1 MARGDLAEAARIL
14 NAHPVT
20 SQDEIGTAYQAMLQM
35 SGDLNARVRG
45 MVSNVST
52 ASDFLYS
59 SSETF
64 ARNAD
69 DVLKMSEAVNGRIGD
84 IYAGANSQTEG
95 AQSSAMA
102 MDEMA
107 MGISRISA
115 ASATVSEFAVKALDI
130 VESSQ
135 SVMNQ
140 TNQQMK
146 SIFVSTGQTLDIV
159 RLLQGYADEIEGVLA
174 AIKQFADQT
183 KLLALNASIE
193 AAHAGEHGR
202 GFTVVA
208 GEVRKLAEG
217 SAASVDQVANLLNHI
232 GHASAS
238 IGTQMTEASYEVKE
252 GVRMSA
258 EAEAALLE
266 ASAAF
271 REVAGQIIDMSA
283 TAEQLSAG
291 SEEVAATVGS
301 MAYIAGGVSEQTR
314 QIRELTDL
322 QLEKIKEVYEASMV
336 IGTNTGDLR
345 EAIRQVKV

>member
-52 ASDFLYS
+52 ASEFLYG

-84 IYAGANSQTEG
+84 IYAGAHSQTEG

-107 MGISRISA
+107 LGISRIPA
-115 ASATVSEFAVKALDI
+115 ASAAVSEFAVKALDI

-146 SIFVSTGQTLDIV
+146 SISASTGQTLDIV
-159 RLLQGYADEIEGVLA
+159 RLLQGYANEIEGVLA

-193 AAHAGEHGR
+193 AARAGEHGK

-232 GHASAS
+232 GNASAS
-238 IGTQMTEASYEVKE
+238 IGTQMTEASNEVK
-252 GVRMSA
+252 
-258 EAEAALLE
+258 EAALLE

-336 IGTNTGDLR
+336 IGTNTGELR

>member
-1 MARGDLAEAARIL
+1 
-14 NAHPVT
+14 
-20 SQDEIGTAYQAMLQM
+20 
-35 SGDLNARVRG
+35 
-45 MVSNVST
+45 
-52 ASDFLYS
+52 
-59 SSETF
+59 
-64 ARNAD
+64 
-69 DVLKMSEAVNGRIGD
+69 
-84 IYAGANSQTEG
+84 
-95 AQSSAMA
+95 
-102 MDEMA
+102 MA

-301 MAYIAGGVSEQTR
+301 MAYIAGGVSEKTR